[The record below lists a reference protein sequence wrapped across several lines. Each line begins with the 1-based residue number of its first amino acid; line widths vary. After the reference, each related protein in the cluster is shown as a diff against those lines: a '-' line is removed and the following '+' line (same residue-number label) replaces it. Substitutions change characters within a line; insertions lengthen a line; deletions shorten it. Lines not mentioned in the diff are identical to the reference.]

1 LIADRSACQ
10 AQKIRWA
17 LTPGPNGTWT
27 ETVLHRFGESAR
39 DGTAPNYGALV
50 LDAAENL
57 YGTTLGGGSS
67 NYGVAF
73 EVKPE
78 SALQEESICF

>member
-1 LIADRSACQ
+1 LPTGPPVKRKKSAGRS
-10 AQKIRWA
+10 
-17 LTPGPNGTWT
+17 TPGPNGTWT

-50 LDAAENL
+50 LDAAGNL

-67 NYGVAF
+67 NYGVVF
-73 EVKPE
+73 EVKP
-78 SALQEESICF
+78 